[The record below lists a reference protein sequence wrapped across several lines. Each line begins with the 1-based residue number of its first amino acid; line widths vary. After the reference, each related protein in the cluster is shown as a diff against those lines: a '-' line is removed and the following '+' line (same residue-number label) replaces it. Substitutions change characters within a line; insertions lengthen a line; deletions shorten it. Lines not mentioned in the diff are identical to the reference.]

1 MSKAYVLV
9 NCDSGNEVIVANGIR
24 SVDNVLACNIVYGV
38 YDIIVELEYDTIDEL
53 EEIVQHKIRRINQI
67 QSTMTLIPFEFK

>member
-1 MSKAYVLV
+1 MLV

-24 SVDNVLACNIVYGV
+24 SVDNILACNIVYGV